1 LKSEFSIC
9 AYIEDDQATK
19 TASSSSMATATTT
32 TNATTTT
39 TTTAKPT
46 KQSKSLQPILCQE
59 KNYYQLGADVASAE
73 IFALSITIYSAKN
86 LVHVNR

>member
-32 TNATTTT
+32 TNATT